1 MSVHFRGKCYKTQ
14 NVECNV
20 PSETHWNNTQP
31 NLIVRG
37 FASIIEIDLG
47 LDVIRI
53 N

>member
-1 MSVHFRGKCYKTQ
+1 MSVHYKGVCYRTQ

-20 PSETHWNNTQP
+20 ASETHWNKTQP

-37 FASIIEIDLG
+37 YATSISVEENKI
-47 LDVIRI
+47 VI